1 MRAAELENNVVINF
15 VEIGGFDGIRYV
27 DPLDAVIGS
36 IYDPETGFFTAPEP
50 VQVPELPQL
59 RHITKLAFRNRFTMG
74 EKIAIDLAS
83 IDNPGA
89 SISAR
94 QQQAMIRVLLE
105 DTRTSAYI
113 DLDREDTRAGVQQL
127 EAAGLLGTGRALE
140 ILDNPIQLNERPT

>member
-1 MRAAELENNVVINF
+1 MRAAQLENNVVINF
-15 VEIGGFDGIRYV
+15 AEVAGFDDQFV
-27 DPLDAVIGS
+27 DPQDSVIGS
-36 IYDPETGFFTAPEP
+36 IFDPETEAFTAPAPTQEAP
-50 VQVPELPQL
+50 TL

-83 IDNPGA
+83 IDNPAAAA
-89 SISAR
+89 SVR

>member
-1 MRAAELENNVVINF
+1 MRAAELENNVVVNF
-15 VEIGGFDGIRYV
+15 VEIGSFDGVRYV

-36 IYDPETGFFTAPEP
+36 IYDPETGGFTPPAPLPEP
-50 VQVPELPQL
+50 PQL

-83 IDNPGA
+83 IDNPAALA
-89 SISAR
+89 SVR

-140 ILDNPIQLNERPT
+140 ILDNPIQSNERPT